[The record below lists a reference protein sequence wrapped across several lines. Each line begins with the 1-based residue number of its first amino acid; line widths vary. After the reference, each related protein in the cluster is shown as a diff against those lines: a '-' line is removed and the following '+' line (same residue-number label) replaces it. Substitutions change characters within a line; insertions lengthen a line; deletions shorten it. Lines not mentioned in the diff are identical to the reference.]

1 MQNTMKSLTL
11 SDLRLS
17 RCRWASSSHPNPKIT
32 RWRWQGKGRT
42 HSAHPEQD
50 RQRPDTRQDF
60 PHKLEGRGTSA
71 DNTTKSTRQLG
82 LEFIAGGHRDS
93 ERRGTGCGLCAQ
105 NPTEGGSRERAGYGL
120 PDGGGPGLTAE
131 ELRRARPRASSPPAT
146 LPILQDDDSRD
157 ARLFHEDGVR
167 AQLGTAHP
175 LGWGRRTLEGRRS
188 SSGWKGW
195 LPRSSPHRGLPR
207 LFRRLAVPA

>member
-1 MQNTMKSLTL
+1 MAREGKNPL
-11 SDLRLS
+11 SPPRARPTETGHQAGLPSQTRGARHLGRQHDKQHEAAGAGVY
-17 RCRWASSSHPNPKIT
+17 CRWTQRFREEGDGLWALCSESY
-32 RWRWQGKGRT
+32 GGRV
-42 HSAHPEQD
+42 E
-50 RQRPDTRQDF
+50 
-60 PHKLEGRGTSA
+60 
-71 DNTTKSTRQLG
+71 
-82 LEFIAGGHRDS
+82 
-93 ERRGTGCGLCAQ
+93 
-105 NPTEGGSRERAGYGL
+105 RERAGYGL